1 MLESMAEDVVLVGTL
16 EELRKTVMVMGFEKG
31 RVMDLS
37 KTMGNTVRV
46 GTVKVAQGELV
57 KELEDMAVEPLGT

>member
-1 MLESMAEDVVLVGTL
+1 
-16 EELRKTVMVMGFEKG
+16 MVMGFEKG